1 MNSPLKLDSPL
12 IKTTSLGKIFK
23 RGEELVSALD
33 SIDLEIGAGEFV
45 AISGASGSGKSTLLH
60 ILGLLDVPTS
70 GSYSLKGQ
78 EVSGLTEIE
87 SAGIRNAT
95 FGFIFQSFHL
105 MPKLSALE
113 NVAMP
118 LFYSSEPAD
127 RAQYTI
133 RAENALSLVHLEGRM
148 HHLPNELSGGQRQRV
163 AIARALIGNPK
174 VVLADEPTGN
184 LDSKNARE
192 VVDLLFALQQK
203 GVTVIL
209 VTHDNEIALR
219 APRRIFLRDGRVASD
234 ERGGMCV

>member
-1 MNSPLKLDSPL
+1 MNSPSEIRSPL

-23 RGEELVSALD
+23 RGDELVGALD
-33 SIDLEIGAGEFV
+33 NINLEIASGEFV

-70 GSYSLKGQ
+70 GSYSLSGK
-78 EVSGLTEIE
+78 EVSGLTEKE

-118 LFYSSEPAD
+118 LFYSPEGSD

-133 RAENALSLVHLEGRM
+133 RAQEALSLVHLEGRM
-148 HHLPNELSGGQRQRV
+148 RHLPNELSGGQRQRV

-184 LDSKNARE
+184 LDSKNASE
-192 VVDLLFALQQK
+192 VIDLLFALQRK

-209 VTHDNEIALR
+209 VTHDNEIAAR
-219 APRRIFLRDGRVASD
+219 APRKIFLKDGVITSD
-234 ERGGMCV
+234 DRGGVRV